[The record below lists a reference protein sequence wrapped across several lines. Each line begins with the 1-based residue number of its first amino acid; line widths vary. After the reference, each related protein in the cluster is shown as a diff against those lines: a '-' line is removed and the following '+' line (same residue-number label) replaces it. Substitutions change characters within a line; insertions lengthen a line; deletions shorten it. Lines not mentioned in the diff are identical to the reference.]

1 MILSIGKNGWK
12 CHGLEGSQ
20 IGVPG
25 GLPSNGGEGLLN
37 EGVNDGRKFLEKRI
51 SVTGED
57 LWAHGSSY
65 SFVSIIA
72 SQKMF
77 VHSVVFKHFI
87 LSKMSV
93 TIQSYFNIIHCSL

>member
-12 CHGLEGSQ
+12 CHGLERSQ

-37 EGVNDGRKFLEKRI
+37 ETVNDGRKFLEKRI

-57 LWAHGSSY
+57 LWARGSSH
-65 SFVSIIA
+65 SFVSIIK
-72 SQKMF
+72 SQMF
-77 VHSVVFKHFI
+77 VHTVVFKHFI
-87 LSKMSV
+87 LSKTSV